1 MPENIEIKARVR
13 DWESLKKK
21 AEEICGTPAEVLQQ
35 EDTFFEVKQNRLKL
49 RVFSDHQAELIYYR
63 KEDIPGPKRSDYQI
77 VPIKHPAKVKAMLS
91 QALGIRG
98 TVIKSRTVFKKE
110 NVRIHLDEVEG
121 LGRFVEIEVVL
132 GSNHDRLHG
141 EKSAT
146 QFMEKLGI
154 TETDLLEKSYI
165 DMLEKSSRPQ
175 ES

>member
-21 AEEICGTPAEVLQQ
+21 AEEICGSPAEVLKQ
-35 EDTFFEVKQNRLKL
+35 EDTFFEVKQCRLKL
-49 RVFSDHQAELIYYR
+49 RVFSGDKGELIYYR

-77 VPIKHPAKVKAMLS
+77 VPLKHPAKVKVMLS

-98 TVIKSRTVFKKE
+98 TVIKSRTVYKKE

-132 GSNHDRLHG
+132 LSSHDRLQG
-141 EKSAT
+141 EKSAK
-146 QFMEKLGI
+146 QFMKKLGI
-154 TETDLLEKSYI
+154 KEIDLLEKSYI
-165 DMLEKSSRPQ
+165 DMLEKVSGPQ
-175 ES
+175 DS